1 MSDRRYIDESASGA
15 EPVADPSE
23 RLLDNIGRRML
34 KRRVDALKSLP
45 TFPESIVR
53 INEVIV
59 DGEADESFS
68 KIAAVVET
76 DPILVARILRLVNAA
91 FYGVSGTVVTV
102 YDALCMLG
110 LDIIKGLILSTDAME
125 MLEREEHMHGLW
137 EHSFGA
143 AVAAT
148 SLARVL
154 DLPRVEE
161 LSAAALMHDI
171 GKVVLASQLPGDY
184 RQVVHFA
191 ARERVPIL
199 EAEDQLLGVG
209 HDLIGQWLVTRW
221 NLPPSLAEP
230 IACHHAPGRAKRY
243 REASAVVHVA
253 DLMVRGYGFGFAGDH
268 VMPDLDA
275 GAWRLLGLTAK
286 KLRAAVERMHRT
298 LQEAVVNTN
307 LRLEP
312 QPTNGA
318 R

>member
-1 MSDRRYIDESASGA
+1 MSGRRYIDEAGTG
-15 EPVADPSE
+15 EPLADPTE
-23 RLLDNIGRRML
+23 RLLGNIERRML

-45 TFPESIVR
+45 TFPASIVR
-53 INEVIV
+53 INEMLV
-59 DGEADESFS
+59 DQESDESFS

-76 DPILVARILRLVNAA
+76 DPILVARVLRLVNAA

-110 LDIIKGLILSTDAME
+110 LDIVKGLILSTNAME

-137 EHSFGA
+137 EHSFGC

-148 SLARVL
+148 SLARIL
-154 DLPRVEE
+154 ELPRVEE

-171 GKVVLASQLPGDY
+171 GKVVLASQLPADY

-191 ARERVPIL
+191 ARERVSIL

-209 HDLIGQWLVTRW
+209 HDVIGEWLVTRW
-221 NLPPSLAEP
+221 KLPASLAEP
-230 IACHHAPGRAKRY
+230 IACHHAPGKARRY
-243 REASAVVHVA
+243 PEAAAVVHVA

-268 VMPDLDA
+268 VMPALDA

-312 QPTNGA
+312 QPTSGA